1 MYELTS
7 ENDGATYFNCT
18 LQINEENLAMNGF
31 EIGVDKKLESD
42 YPYSFTWQ
50 ILRTDTLKQIAFN
63 FKFKNPWLIS

>member
-31 EIGVDKKLESD
+31 EIGVDKTLESD
-42 YPYSFTWQ
+42 YPYS
-50 ILRTDTLKQIAFN
+50 LLGKY
-63 FKFKNPWLIS
+63 